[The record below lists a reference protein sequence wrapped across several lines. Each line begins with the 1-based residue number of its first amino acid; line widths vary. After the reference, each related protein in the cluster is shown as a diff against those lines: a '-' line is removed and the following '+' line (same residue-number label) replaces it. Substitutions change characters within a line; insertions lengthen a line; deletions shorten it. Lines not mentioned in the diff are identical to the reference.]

1 MHAWIEL
8 TPAPSGHAPHA
19 YVQVLVSLSPQRL
32 APALLPHLTGHRAVT
47 GQLTGHVSLFRFH
60 AILSNKFGISE
71 SEVLRC
77 LYAVC
82 SPVGLAVQ
90 VL

>member
-1 MHAWIEL
+1 MCVLYGIEQR
-8 TPAPSGHAPHA
+8 H
-19 YVQVLVSLSPQRL
+19 VQREIYCKPQSLSPQRL